1 MLGVI
6 GGSRAYDLLCG
17 LGVERGALRPVPTP
31 FGPSSPLAA
40 GRLGS
45 TELVVV
51 SRHGAAGYE
60 LAAASVNY
68 RANLYALRDRGV
80 RLVVAWSGPGA
91 VDPSLQV
98 GQYVV
103 PDDLL
108 DETQGRAGT
117 FFAGTGLGLLRQ
129 SPVFCPALAATLGRA
144 LGAAGAPARLGGT
157 YVCTQGPRLET
168 PAEVR
173 RFAGWGAHLVGMT
186 LCPEVFLAR
195 ELEMCYA
202 ALCYVTNYAEGVV
215 PHRPPRPERLFGG
228 LATEKE
234 LAAQEAAARRL
245 PEIVERLLAELPVE
259 PQVCTCG
266 QAMHRYREQGLIGE
280 DWREWVTSE

>member
-202 ALCYVTNYAEGVV
+202 ALCYVVNYAEGVKE
-215 PHRPPRPERLFGG
+215 RP
-228 LATEKE
+228 AV
-234 LAAQEAAARRL
+234 A
-245 PEIVERLLAELPVE
+245 ERLL
-259 PQVCTCG
+259 G
-266 QAMHRYREQGLIGE
+266 GLIPRSEKRRVEEAFGYLPKILARVVARLPKAKVVCLCQ
-280 DWREWVTSE
+280 DAMLYYKKQGRISDNWREWLNP